1 MDGFQPLTVWLPFGI
16 DLNVCNQFSHEF
28 VLFNVVHN
36 AVQALKV
43 GENGNDVL
51 RCDFICFDGLFLSFS
66 FNEQIFRF
74 INFIIHPE
82 QSFIKIGFPMTIMAI
97 IWIKLVDFFN
107 QFFFDRILLTK
118 LLLKMCDFLLKC

>member
-1 MDGFQPLTVWLPFGI
+1 MDGFQPLTVWLPFGV
-16 DLNVCNQFSHEF
+16 DLNIGNQFSHEF

-36 AVQALKV
+36 AVQVFKI
-43 GENGNDVL
+43 GEDGDDVL
-51 RCDFICFDGLFLSFS
+51 RCDFICFNGLLLGFG
-66 FNEQIFRF
+66 FNEQFLRF
-74 INFIIHPE
+74 INLIVHSK
-82 QSFIKIGFPMTIMAI
+82 QSFIEIGFPMTIMAI